1 MSQRPEPLYLSA
13 ELRRKQGIMR
23 TFAIDELRHIA
34 QNYSSVRES
43 FLQQFN
49 LEELVMIHRCWMA
62 SGFDIAP
69 DKWLPL
75 QVTEALRGIL
85 PCWDDQEAPRF
96 PSPRDYLTDW
106 HKRSGA

>member
-1 MSQRPEPLYLSA
+1 MSQKAEPHYLSA

-23 TFAIDELRHIA
+23 TFAIDELRHIT
-34 QNYSSVRES
+34 QNYASVSES

-49 LEELVMIHRCWMA
+49 LEELVMIHRCWMV
-62 SGFDIAP
+62 SGFDIYP

-75 QVTEALRGIL
+75 QVTEALRGIV
-85 PCWDDQEAPRF
+85 PQWDDQEVPRF

-106 HKRSGA
+106 HKRAGT